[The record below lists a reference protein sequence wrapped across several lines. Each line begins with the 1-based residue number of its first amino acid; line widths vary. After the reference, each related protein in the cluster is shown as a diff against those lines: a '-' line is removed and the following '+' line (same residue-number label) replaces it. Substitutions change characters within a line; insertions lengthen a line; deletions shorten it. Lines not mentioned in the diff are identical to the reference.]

1 MKRCLI
7 LMLLLGLLLTGCR
20 KQTQPEQL
28 PAAETIDTQANTEPA
43 AQTPEQTLTL
53 GMIDFDSEKSV
64 LRSMIQSYNFSGAP
78 FRIEILNYADGAES
92 RADAV
97 TRMTTELLAGN
108 VPDLLDCSDLSGAQ
122 YAGYAKNGIL
132 LPLDGMPDAELLSG
146 ILKPCYVDGTL
157 YSVVGAF
164 ALDPLFGPAE
174 KLGASLETSVED
186 VLLGA
191 VPDVSFFWGGEDLLS
206 VYCRHAAEQYLD
218 YDTQTASFESEKFLN
233 ILTACAAISS
243 AAPATDSIMQQPMR
257 SAAMYRSMQI
267 FWYQQTGGAF
277 RVLALDSDG
286 GTAYQPVLQLGVCDG
301 SAMREAAAEALRN
314 MLREDFQLTIADA
327 FPVNRAALRELMQK
341 EIEAQKAEQQT
352 AIREEGRVEIGEA
365 GDLAFLGGQQ
375 RQARLAAAALLALVV
390 ALAAERQRRIHPI
403 QQMLAVHIDYRVA
416 HYLKIILDEADA
428 FFKGRKTAQEA
439 AQVMDRRAALF
450 IAEAG

>member
-28 PAAETIDTQANTEPA
+28 PTAETIDTQANTEPA

-122 YAGYAKNGIL
+122 YAGYAKNSIL

-146 ILKPCYVDGTL
+146 ILKPCYVDGKL
-157 YSVVGAF
+157 YSIVGAF
-164 ALDPLFGPAE
+164 AIDPLFGPAE

-206 VYCRHAAEQYLD
+206 VYLRRHAAEQYLD
-218 YDTQTASFESEKFLN
+218 YDTQNRLLREREIFEYSDGLRGHFFRGARPGQHHAAADALRRNVPHHADFLVPADRRRVPC
-233 ILTACAAISS
+233 ACPRFGRRDGISAGS
-243 AAPATDSIMQQPMR
+243 AAWHVCVGSTMQ
-257 SAAMYRSMQI
+257 
-267 FWYQQTGGAF
+267 
-277 RVLALDSDG
+277 
-286 GTAYQPVLQLGVCDG
+286 
-301 SAMREAAAEALRN
+301 EAAEEALRN
-314 MLREDFQLTIADA
+314 MLQEDFQLTIADA

-341 EIEAQKAEQQT
+341 EIEAQKTEQQT
-352 AIREEGRVEIGEA
+352 AIRAEEPRRGRRA
-365 GDLAFLGGQQ
+365 GDLAFLFDE
-375 RQARLAAAALLALVV
+375 AAADDLMNVLEHADCRSCGNQ
-390 ALAAERQRRIHPI
+390 EIPEDHP
-403 QQMLAVHIDYRVA
+403 
-416 HYLKIILDEADA
+416 
-428 FFKGRKTAQEA
+428 
-439 AQVMDRRAALF
+439 
-450 IAEAG
+450 

>member
-28 PAAETIDTQANTEPA
+28 PTAETIDTQANTEPA

-53 GMIDFDSEKSV
+53 GMIDFDAEKSV
-64 LRSMIQSYNFSGAP
+64 LRSLIQSYNLSGAP
-78 FRIEILNYADGAES
+78 VRIDILNYADGAES

-146 ILKPCYVDGTL
+146 ILKPCYVDGAL

-174 KLGASLETSVED
+174 KLGASLETSALD

-233 ILTACAAISS
+233 ILTACAAVSS
-243 AAPATDSIMQQPMR
+243 APPAPDSIMQQPMR
-257 SAAMYRSMQI
+257 SVSMYRSMQSQ
-267 FWYQQTGGAF
+267 WYQQTGGAF

-286 GTAYQPVLQLGVCDG
+286 GTAYQPVLQLGVCAG
-301 SAMREAAAEALRN
+301 SAMREAAQEALRG
-314 MLREDFQLTIADA
+314 MLQEGFQQTITDA
-327 FPVNRAALRELMQK
+327 FPVCRAALRTLMQK
-341 EIEAQKAEQQT
+341 EIDAQAVEQQT

-365 GDLAFLGGQQ
+365 GDLAFLFDE
-375 RQARLAAAALLALVV
+375 AAADDLMNVLEHADCRSCGSQEILT
-390 ALAAERQRRIHPI
+390 
-403 QQMLAVHIDYRVA
+403 
-416 HYLKIILDEADA
+416 IILDEADA
-428 FFKGRKTAQEA
+428 YFKGRKTAQEA

>member
-1 MKRCLI
+1 MKRYLI

-28 PAAETIDTQANTEPA
+28 PTAETIDTQANTEPA

-78 FRIEILNYADGAES
+78 VRIEILNYADGAES

-146 ILKPCYVDGTL
+146 ILKPCYVDGKL
-157 YSVVGAF
+157 YSIVGAF

-186 VLLGA
+186 VLCGA

-218 YDTQTASFESEKFLN
+218 YDSQTASFESEKFLN

-243 AAPATDSIMQQPMR
+243 AVPAPDSIMQQPMR
-257 SAAMYRSMQI
+257 SAAMYRTMQI
-267 FWYQQTGGAF
+267 SWY
-277 RVLALDSDG
+277 
-286 GTAYQPVLQLGVCDG
+286 
-301 SAMREAAAEALRN
+301 
-314 MLREDFQLTIADA
+314 QLTIADA

-365 GDLAFLGGQQ
+365 GDLAFLFDE
-375 RQARLAAAALLALVV
+375 AAADDLMNVLEHADCRSCGNQ
-390 ALAAERQRRIHPI
+390 EI
-403 QQMLAVHIDYRVA
+403 
-416 HYLKIILDEADA
+416 LKIILDEADA
-428 FFKGRKTAQEA
+428 YFKGRKTAQEA

>member
-7 LMLLLGLLLTGCR
+7 LMLLLCLLLTACQGR
-20 KQTQPEQL
+20 AQAEQEAIAE
-28 PAAETIDTQANTEPA
+28 AADVQANAEPDM
-43 AQTPEQTLTL
+43 QTLTL
-53 GMIDFDSEKSV
+53 GMIDFDAEKSV

-78 FRIEILNYADGAES
+78 VRIEILNYADGAES

-132 LPLDGMPDAELLSG
+132 LPLDGMPEAELLSG

-186 VLLGA
+186 VLRGA

-243 AAPATDSIMQQPMR
+243 AAPAPDSIMQQPMR

-267 FWYQQTGGAF
+267 SWYQQTGGTF
-277 RVLALDSDG
+277 CVLALDSDG
-286 GTAYQPVLQLGVCDG
+286 GTAYQPILQLGVCAG

-314 MLREDFQLTIADA
+314 MLQEDFQQTIADA
-327 FPVNRAALRELMQK
+327 FPVSRAALRGLMQK
-341 EIEAQKAEQQT
+341 EIEAQRAEQQT
-352 AIREEGRVEIGEA
+352 AIREEGRVEVGEA
-365 GDLAFLGGQQ
+365 GDLAFLFDE
-375 RQARLAAAALLALVV
+375 AAADDLMNVLEHADCRSCGNQ
-390 ALAAERQRRIHPI
+390 EI
-403 QQMLAVHIDYRVA
+403 
-416 HYLKIILDEADA
+416 LKIILDEADA
-428 FFKGRKTAQEA
+428 YFKGRKTAQEA

>member
-28 PAAETIDTQANTEPA
+28 PTAETIDTQANTEPA

-78 FRIEILNYADGAES
+78 VRIEILNYADGAES

-157 YSVVGAF
+157 YSV

-218 YDTQTASFESEKFLN
+218 YDSQTASFESEKFLN
-233 ILTACAAISS
+233 ILTACAAVSS
-243 AAPATDSIMQQPMR
+243 AAPAPDSIMQQPMR
-257 SAAMYRSMQI
+257 SVSVYRQMQNS
-267 FWYQQTGGAF
+267 WYEQTGDAF
-277 RVLALDSDG
+277 RVLSLSADG
-286 GTAYQPVLQLGVCDG
+286 GVTYQPVLQLGVCAA
-301 SAMREAAAEALRN
+301 SSVQEAAGQALRA
-314 MLREDFQLTIADA
+314 MLAESFQKTIADA
-327 FPVNRAALRELMQK
+327 FPVSTAVLQAQLQQ
-341 EIEAQKAEQQT
+341 EIDAQKTHQQT
-352 AIREEGRVEIGEA
+352 AIREEGRVDVGEA
-365 GDLAFLGGQQ
+365 GTQTFLFDEAVAADLMHVLEHVDCRACSNQEILT
-375 RQARLAAAALLALVV
+375 
-390 ALAAERQRRIHPI
+390 
-403 QQMLAVHIDYRVA
+403 
-416 HYLKIILDEADA
+416 IILDEADA
-428 FFKGRKTAQEA
+428 FFQGRKTAQEA
-439 AQVMDRRAALF
+439 ARIMDSRAALF
-450 IAEAG
+450 IAENS

>member
-7 LMLLLGLLLTGCR
+7 LMLLLGLLLTACR

-28 PAAETIDTQANTEPA
+28 PTAEIIDTQANTEPA

-53 GMIDFDSEKSV
+53 GMIDFDAEKSV
-64 LRSMIQSYNFSGAP
+64 LRSLIQSYNLSGAP
-78 FRIEILNYADGAES
+78 VSIEILNYADGAES

-97 TRMTTELLAGN
+97 TRMTTELLARN
-108 VPDLLDCSDLSGAQ
+108 VPDLLDCSDFSGAQ

-146 ILKPCYVDGTL
+146 ILKPCYVDGAL
-157 YSVVGAF
+157 YSIVGAF
-164 ALDPLFGPAE
+164 AIDPLFGPAS
-174 KLGASLETSVED
+174 KLGASLETSALD
-186 VLLGA
+186 VLCGA

-233 ILTACAAISS
+233 ILTACAAVSS
-243 AAPATDSIMQQPMR
+243 AAPASDSIMQQPMR
-257 SAAMYRSMQI
+257 SVSMYRSMQSQ
-267 FWYQQTGGAF
+267 WYQQTGDAF
-277 RVLALDSDG
+277 RVLALGEDG
-286 GTAYQPVLQLGVCDG
+286 GTAYQPILQLGVCAG
-301 SAMREAAAEALRN
+301 SAMREAAQEALRG
-314 MLREDFQLTIADA
+314 MLQEGFQQTITDA
-327 FPVNRAALRELMQK
+327 FPVCRAALRTLMQK
-341 EIEAQKAEQQT
+341 EIDAQAVEQQT

-365 GDLAFLGGQQ
+365 GDLAFLFDE
-375 RQARLAAAALLALVV
+375 AAADDLMNVLEHADCRSCGSQEILT
-390 ALAAERQRRIHPI
+390 
-403 QQMLAVHIDYRVA
+403 
-416 HYLKIILDEADA
+416 IILDEADA
-428 FFKGRKTAQEA
+428 YFKGRKTAQEA

>member
-28 PAAETIDTQANTEPA
+28 PTAETIDTQANTEPA

-132 LPLDGMPDAELLSG
+132 LPLDGMPDA
-146 ILKPCYVDGTL
+146 
-157 YSVVGAF
+157 
-164 ALDPLFGPAE
+164 

-186 VLLGA
+186 VLCGA

-218 YDTQTASFESEKFLN
+218 YDSQTASFESEKFLN

-243 AAPATDSIMQQPMR
+243 AVPAPDSIMQQPMR

-267 FWYQQTGGAF
+267 SWYQQTGGAF

-286 GTAYQPVLQLGVCDG
+286 GTAYQPVLQLGVCVG
-301 SAMREAAAEALRN
+301 STMREAAEEALRN
-314 MLREDFQLTIADA
+314 MLQEDFQLTIADA

-365 GDLAFLGGQQ
+365 GDLAFLFDE
-375 RQARLAAAALLALVV
+375 AAADDLMNVLEHADCRSCGNQ
-390 ALAAERQRRIHPI
+390 EI
-403 QQMLAVHIDYRVA
+403 
-416 HYLKIILDEADA
+416 LKIILDEADA

>member
-28 PAAETIDTQANTEPA
+28 PTAETIDTQANTEPA

-146 ILKPCYVDGTL
+146 ILKPCYVDGKL
-157 YSVVGAF
+157 YSIVGAF

-186 VLLGA
+186 VLCGA

-218 YDTQTASFESEKFLN
+218 YDSQTASFESEKFLN

-243 AAPATDSIMQQPMR
+243 AVPAPDSIMQQPMR
-257 SAAMYRSMQI
+257 SAAMYRTMQI
-267 FWYQQTGGAF
+267 SWY
-277 RVLALDSDG
+277 
-286 GTAYQPVLQLGVCDG
+286 
-301 SAMREAAAEALRN
+301 
-314 MLREDFQLTIADA
+314 QLTIADA

-365 GDLAFLGGQQ
+365 GDLAFLFDE
-375 RQARLAAAALLALVV
+375 AAADDLMNVLEHADCRSCGNQ
-390 ALAAERQRRIHPI
+390 EI
-403 QQMLAVHIDYRVA
+403 
-416 HYLKIILDEADA
+416 LKIILDEADA

>member
-28 PAAETIDTQANTEPA
+28 PTAETIDTQANTEPA

-64 LRSMIQSYNFSGAP
+64 LRSMLQSYNFSGAP
-78 FRIEILNYADGAES
+78 VRIEILNYADGVES

-108 VPDLLDCSDLSGAQ
+108 VPDLLDCSEMSGAQ

-132 LPLDGMPDAELLSG
+132 LPLDEMPDAESLSG
-146 ILKPCYVDGTL
+146 ILKPCYVDGKL
-157 YSVVGAF
+157 YSIVGAF

-218 YDTQTASFESEKFLN
+218 YDSQTASFESEKFLN
-233 ILTACAAISS
+233 ILTACAAVSS
-243 AAPATDSIMQQPMR
+243 AVPAPDSIMQQPMC
-257 SAAMYRSMQI
+257 SAAMYRTMQGQ
-267 FWYQQTGGAF
+267 WYQQTGGTF

-286 GTAYQPVLQLGVCDG
+286 GTAYQPVLQLGVCTG
-301 SAMREAAAEALRN
+301 SAMREAAVEALRN
-314 MLREDFQLTIADA
+314 MLQEDFQQTIADA

-341 EIEAQKAEQQT
+341 EIEAQKTEQQT

-365 GDLAFLGGQQ
+365 GDLAFLFDE
-375 RQARLAAAALLALVV
+375 AAADDLMNVLEHADCRSCDNQ
-390 ALAAERQRRIHPI
+390 EI
-403 QQMLAVHIDYRVA
+403 
-416 HYLKIILDEADA
+416 LKIIIDEADA